1 LGLQGSCA
9 EGWFRT
15 SVQRATGS
23 ATGTNRA
30 STRGIGT
37 CNVTGK
43 RHAQAN
49 IYSAG
54 RHRSVA
60 AGESGRASAAQHGL
74 AVVSARA
81 GIVSREHGACCC
93 SHLAESS
100 ARTIGRAEGVCACE
114 RSACVAGISAA
125 SRKCSCCRNVAVSR
139 AGRRSALCP
148 TERDASGTTGSHHA
162 GIGHQRATARP
173 TRAG

>member
-54 RHRSVA
+54 QHRSVA
-60 AGESGRASAAQHGL
+60 AGESGRASAAQRGL
-74 AVVSARA
+74 AVVSAGA
-81 GIVSREHGACCC
+81 GFVSREHGACCR
-93 SHLAESS
+93 SHLAEYS
-100 ARTIGRAEGVCACE
+100 ARARSRAEGGVCACE
-114 RSACVAGISAA
+114 RNACVAGISAA

-139 AGRRSALCP
+139 AGRR
-148 TERDASGTTGSHHA
+148 TTQG
-162 GIGHQRATARP
+162 
-173 TRAG
+173 